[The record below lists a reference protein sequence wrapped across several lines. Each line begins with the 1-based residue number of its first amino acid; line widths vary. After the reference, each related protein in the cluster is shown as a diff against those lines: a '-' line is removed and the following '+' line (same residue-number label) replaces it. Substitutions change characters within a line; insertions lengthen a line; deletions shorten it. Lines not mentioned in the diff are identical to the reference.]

1 MTQSRYLL
9 KYLGDN
15 KQELSLILELI
26 AKDKSM
32 KLRNGKWNISDK
44 TVAAVLEK
52 FDESLFSLEKLDS
65 LGTEL
70 NDGFALY
77 PYQEDIVKFCID
89 RNSALVAAGCGCG
102 TCASA
107 FGPASG
113 FVCGL
118 ATSATEGC
126 CGKVADSR
134 TVK

>member
-44 TVAAVLEK
+44 TVAAVLER

-89 RNSALVAAGCGCG
+89 RNSAQVAAG
-102 TCASA
+102 
-107 FGPASG
+107 
-113 FVCGL
+113 
-118 ATSATEGC
+118 
-126 CGKVADSR
+126 
-134 TVK
+134 